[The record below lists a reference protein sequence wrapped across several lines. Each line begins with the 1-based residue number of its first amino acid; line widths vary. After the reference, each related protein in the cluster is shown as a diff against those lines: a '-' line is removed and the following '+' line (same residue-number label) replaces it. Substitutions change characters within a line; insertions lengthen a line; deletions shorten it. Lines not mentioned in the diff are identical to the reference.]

1 MYTEMN
7 RHLDKMHKFIEKY
20 KFTKTKEKKEKTTLF
35 YNLQNLAQYF
45 TIFLVETDILLYMC

>member
-35 YNLQNLAQYF
+35 YNCYKIWLNTLQSS
-45 TIFLVETDILLYMC
+45 